1 MRYLDIYQDDT
12 LIITI
17 NVTDISLDK
26 VDDITIDSDGDIV
39 DYTPLYTP
47 RLLSGV
53 YEDTT
58 TLDEIDELTAS
69 DDGLTATYDPY
80 WLDEKEID

>member
-1 MRYLDIYQDDT
+1 MRYLDIYQGVR
-12 LIITI
+12 LILTI

-39 DYTPLYTP
+39 DYTP
-47 RLLSGV
+47 RLLSSS
-53 YEDTT
+53 YDDDT
-58 TLDEIDELTAS
+58 TLDEIDEPTAS
-69 DDGLTATYDPY
+69 DNGLTTTHDPY

>member
-12 LIITI
+12 LILTI

-39 DYTPLYTP
+39 DYTP
-47 RLLSGV
+47 RLLSSV
-53 YEDTT
+53 YDDDT

-69 DDGLTATYDPY
+69 DDGLTAIYDPY

>member
-12 LIITI
+12 LILTI

-26 VDDITIDSDGDIV
+26 VDDITIDPDGDIV
-39 DYTPLYTP
+39 DYTP
-47 RLLSGV
+47 RLLSSV
-53 YEDTT
+53 YEEHT

-69 DDGLTATYDPY
+69 DEGLTAIYDPY

>member
-12 LIITI
+12 LIATI

-39 DYTPLYTP
+39 DYTP

-69 DDGLTATYDPY
+69 DNGLTATYDPY

>member
-12 LIITI
+12 LIATI

-39 DYTPLYTP
+39 DYTP
-47 RLLSGV
+47 RLLSSF

-69 DDGLTATYDPY
+69 DNGLTPIYDPY